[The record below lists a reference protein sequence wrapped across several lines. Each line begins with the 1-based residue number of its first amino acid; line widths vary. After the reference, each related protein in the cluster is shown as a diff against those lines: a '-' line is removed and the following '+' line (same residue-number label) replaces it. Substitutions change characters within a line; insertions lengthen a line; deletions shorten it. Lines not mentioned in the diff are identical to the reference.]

1 MAKKL
6 HVAKLWQIE
15 YKRPG
20 ISGSTGQDALYRILR
35 MFDVDNSAEDIC
47 TDEFVLR
54 RSGLQ
59 ELRLH
64 IAERDGCSGNTQEN
78 SVRNWRIPEWTGRS
92 L

>member
-20 ISGSTGQDALYRILR
+20 MSGSTGQDALYRILR

-64 IAERDGCSGNTQEN
+64 IAGTRRKIQCGTGEFRNGQGEVYRNT
-78 SVRNWRIPEWTGRS
+78 
-92 L
+92 